1 MIYLDV
7 KNRKEDISLNE
18 DNLHV
23 VNEDFIT
30 FLHNF
35 WTRYLI
41 NGTHEFNLKKFNPF
55 ELFATLCY
63 IPYIPL
69 IPAAAFM
76 GIACLIIKM
85 ILKWNFDFLTFLDR
99 GYFDSRFEINNK
111 LKSKL
116 LSWAKKH
123 KDSRFSL
130 AKPGNVE
137 LKDNKFQKEN
147 THIAT
152 AKLGKGFFDTTTTY
166 FNIKDGDGLYII
178 FFTYDNTHIINAQV
192 VTFDGVE
199 AHVEPI
205 KEWKTVD
212 PSEYVK

>member
-7 KNRKEDISLNE
+7 RNRKEDIVNE
-18 DNLHV
+18 DLQV
-23 VNEDFIT
+23 VNEDFVT

-35 WTRYLI
+35 WTRYLV

-63 IPYIPL
+63 IPYLPL
-69 IPAAAFM
+69 IPAQAFI
-76 GIACLIIKM
+76 GIACMIIIM

-99 GYFDSRFEINNK
+99 GYFDARFELTPK
-111 LKSKL
+111 LKAKL
-116 LSWAKKH
+116 LAWAKKH
-123 KDSRFSL
+123 KDARFSL
-130 AKPGNVE
+130 SKPGNVN
-137 LKDNKFQKEN
+137 LKNNQFQKDNTQK
-147 THIAT
+147 AT
-152 AKLGKGFFDTTTTY
+152 AKLGNGFFDTATTY

-178 FFTYDNTHIINAQV
+178 FLTYDNTRILNAKV

-199 AHVEPI
+199 AHMEPI

>member
-1 MIYLDV
+1 MIYVDV
-7 KNRKEDISLNE
+7 RKRKEDIVNE
-18 DNLHV
+18 DLQV
-23 VNEDFIT
+23 VNEDFVT

-41 NGTHEFNLKKFNPF
+41 NGAHEFNLKKFNPF

-76 GIACLIIKM
+76 GIACMIIKM

-99 GYFDSRFEINNK
+99 GYFDARFEITPK

-116 LSWAKKH
+116 LAWAKKH

-130 AKPGNVE
+130 SKPGNVE
-137 LKDNKFQKEN
+137 LKDSKFQKDN
-147 THIAT
+147 TQKAT
-152 AKLGKGFFDTTTTY
+152 AKLGQGFFDTATTY

-178 FFTYDNTHIINAQV
+178 FLTYDNTRILNAKV

-212 PSEYVK
+212 PSEYIK